1 MTDTSL
7 NSSLTLSL
15 EWVRED
21 LRSLRLTGIL
31 ETTMLIISGSWEVPL
46 DTTIEPGALVGAVKL
61 ESERLVRSFE
71 LPETARDTLEET
83 LLRFTQ
89 SYEEYELIT
98 WAIHSSGLKEI
109 KHEKAT

>member
-1 MTDTSL
+1 MTDTWL

-15 EWVRED
+15 QWVRGD

-46 DTTIEPGALVGAVKL
+46 DTTIELDALVGAVKFA
-61 ESERLVRSFE
+61 SERLVKSFE

-89 SYEEYELIT
+89 SYEEHELIT

-109 KHEKAT
+109 